1 MSEAE
6 LIGGSAGRRIGFP
19 RQFAKRFPVIPVVLL
34 LPIIIAGLFGSY
46 FYPHDPTAMNPPLA
60 LRPPAWLPGGNP
72 GYLLGTDQM
81 GSDLLSRLIEGAHA
95 SLLVAVI
102 GVALAGSIGVSL
114 GMFAGYFGG
123 NFDHVVMR
131 IVDIEMSIPGI
142 LLMILLSSVL
152 GAGMTTIIV
161 SIAVSFWTGYARVIR
176 GETLSVKQRDFV
188 VMAKVTG
195 CNKWRILLKHV
206 LPSLV
211 STILVLATLQVG
223 TAIMVEAALTFLG
236 LGLQPPATAWGQIIS
251 DGRIYMSTAWWIPTF
266 PGLAIMLTVLGSNLL
281 GDWLRDTFDP
291 KLRQV

>member
-1 MSEAE
+1 MV
-6 LIGGSAGRRIGFP
+6 
-19 RQFAKRFPVIPVVLL
+19 KRFPILPVVLL
-34 LPIIIAGLFGSY
+34 LPIIIAGVFGSR
-46 FYPHDPTAMNPPLA
+46 FYPHDPTAMNPAFA
-60 LRPPAWLPGGNP
+60 LRPPAWLPGGNSA
-72 GYLLGTDQM
+72 YLLGTDQM
-81 GSDLLSRLIEGAHA
+81 GRDLLSRLIEGAHA
-95 SLLVAVI
+95 SLWVAVI
-102 GVALAGSIGVSL
+102 GVALAGSIGISL

-176 GETLSVKQRDFV
+176 GETLSLKQRDFV

-195 CNKWRILLKHV
+195 CSKWRILSKHI